1 MRRAT
6 STRVLI
12 ALGCCLA
19 AQPARAQ
26 GAPSCHDAAVAAER
40 ESGVPERLLDAIGV
54 VESGRFDAARGR
66 VEAWPFAVNAA
77 GEGHLFA
84 TLAEAVDFVRERQRA
99 GVRSIDVG
107 CFQVNLMHH
116 PGAFATLEEGF
127 DPAVNAAY
135 AARFL
140 AALRAR
146 AGDWAEA
153 VGLYHSATPGLGAP
167 YREQVLARWQG
178 REAAAALVR
187 GSAGGGAYDPFVVS
201 VAAVSGARSPPVA
214 VRVWT
219 PGTGGSGA
227 GLPRIITATR

>member
-1 MRRAT
+1 MRA
-6 STRVLI
+6 LI
-12 ALGCCLA
+12 ALAACALA
-19 AQPARAQ
+19 GDPAWAQ

-40 ESGVPERLLDAIGV
+40 ESGVPERLLDAIGA

-84 TLAEAVDFVRERQRA
+84 TLEDAVAFVRERQRG

-116 PGAFATLEEGF
+116 PDAFATLEEAF
-127 DPAVNAAY
+127 DPAANAGY

-153 VGLYHSATPGLGAP
+153 VGLYHSATPALGAP
-167 YREQVLARWQG
+167 YRDQVLARWQG
-178 REAAAALVR
+178 HEAAGVLAR
-187 GSAGGGAYDPFVVS
+187 GPAAGGAFDPFVVS
-201 VAAVSGARSPPVA
+201 LARSSAVT
-214 VRVWT
+214 VRVWV
-219 PGTGGSGA
+219 PGGGGA
-227 GLPRIITATR
+227 APGLAHIITATR